1 MNEIIILFIYAI
13 LPIVSIIL
21 FIATLI
27 VNRNTKD
34 IVRQCNM
41 DLYEVYGVMKDIHD
55 RLKAEDYS
63 ENDTVKIEDSIF
75 YAPYE
80 LKLKDIPTL
89 INGSYTE
96 KLGDKYIK
104 ATIDENIN

>member
-1 MNEIIILFIYAI
+1 MNEIIILLVCTI
-13 LPIVSIIL
+13 LLLVSIIL

-27 VNRNTKD
+27 VNSNTKD
-34 IVRQCNM
+34 IIRQCNM
-41 DLYEVYGVMKDIHD
+41 DLYEVYGVMKDIHN

-63 ENDTVKIEDSIF
+63 EADTVKIEDSIF

-80 LKLKDIPTL
+80 LKLKNIPTL
-89 INGSYTE
+89 VNGSYTE

-104 ATIDENIN
+104 TNIDENIN